1 MPRFFFHTE
10 DGATFPDQDGTELED
25 LAAAKTAA
33 LTTLGEIL
41 RDDPD
46 LFWAHQRFNLTC
58 ADAQGVAYFRIDLSA
73 DFSPA
78 NHLKAI

>member
-1 MPRFFFHTE
+1 MPSDPKIEYPLYIDPTV
-10 DGATFPDQDGTELED
+10 AYTSWAMISSTFPDQDGTELQD

-46 LFWAHQRFNLTC
+46 LFWAHQRFNITC
-58 ADAQGVAYFRIDLSA
+58 ADSEGM
-73 DFSPA
+73 
-78 NHLKAI
+78 